1 MKHLKYALFC
11 TVIVVSIIFIIISII
26 NFLGVHTLLLVSV
39 LAFFCL
45 IALISWYIEY
55 EIKKHY

>member
-45 IALISWYIEY
+45 IALISWYIED
-55 EIKKHY
+55 EIKRKT